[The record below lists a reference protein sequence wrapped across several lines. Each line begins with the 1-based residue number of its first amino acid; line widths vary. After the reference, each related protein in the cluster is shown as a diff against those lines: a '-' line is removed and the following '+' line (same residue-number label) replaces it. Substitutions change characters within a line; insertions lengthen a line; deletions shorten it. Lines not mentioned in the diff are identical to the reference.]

1 MQRAGL
7 KINRDSV
14 EKKLVQS
21 SSQKTSTITPKEIIN
36 AVSFETKIKLRD
48 IRQDNRKKQIVLA
61 RHLIMY
67 FLKTITNLPYEDI
80 ARLLGKKDHT
90 TVMHAVSK
98 IINQIPKDE
107 SLRRR
112 VEAIKNYLSWAMHIV
127 FHIYKFKKNPY

>member
-112 VEAIKNYLSWAMHIV
+112 VEAIKNYLS
-127 FHIYKFKKNPY
+127 